1 MRKATVGARS
11 RESGSRMLV
20 GLVVL
25 LAAACAC
32 KKGGGSAAESGTPS
46 APQQPATADTGTTPT
61 APPATDAVAPEV
73 GSAHVEPPPP
83 AADTSAADAAGPQPP
98 FRVAMTAPLSVAILA
113 PDHAA
118 ALVGLGLGPQGE
130 DVEGFWEPTA
140 EDVEKFFEKLPERL
154 EAGSDRRGAEVAARL
169 REPPAA
175 TDAPSERY
183 RAQIVGLRVGGK
195 RYLYANFFCEG
206 DGSGE
211 TWRESLVLVRDGGS
225 CYFQVWFDVETGE
238 YPRLAING
246 EG

>member
-1 MRKATVGARS
+1 
-11 RESGSRMLV
+11 
-20 GLVVL
+20 
-25 LAAACAC
+25 
-32 KKGGGSAAESGTPS
+32 
-46 APQQPATADTGTTPT
+46 
-61 APPATDAVAPEV
+61 
-73 GSAHVEPPPP
+73 
-83 AADTSAADAAGPQPP
+83 
-98 FRVAMTAPLSVAILA
+98 LSVAILA
-113 PDHAA
+113 PDRAA

-130 DVEGFWEPTA
+130 DVEGVWEPTA
-140 EDVEKFFEKLPERL
+140 EDVEKFFDKLPERL

-175 TDAPSERY
+175 ADVPAERY
-183 RAQIVGLRVGGK
+183 RAQLVGLKVGGK
-195 RYLYANFFCEG
+195 RYLFANFFCEG